1 MKKSLFAIACI
12 LAVVAC
18 KQSSTKEPVE
28 DSTIASEVQ
37 KMALEEPVSAEE
49 VRHEYLSQDLATFEL
64 YGRVQSV
71 TYTQE
76 HSFPITVQFN
86 DTGNVTAIVRVVSEE
101 EKENAEVQY
110 NDANRIE
117 YIRFES
123 DSPWVTILGYEEGD
137 GFRAPRTY
145 TSSNQ
150 VGNYIEETYHRDSKG
165 LVTNVE
171 VQEVVHFGT
180 VENDEAV
187 SIEFS
192 DFDKK
197 GNWLKC
203 TIKHGDTAFV
213 KVRAI
218 TYFP

>member
-1 MKKSLFAIACI
+1 M
-12 LAVVAC
+12 VAC
-18 KQSSTKEPVE
+18 KQNGEQTKEKVE
-28 DSTIASEVQ
+28 DPATISEVP
-37 KMALEEPVSAEE
+37 KAALEEALPAEE
-49 VRHEYLSQDLATFEL
+49 VKHEYFSQDLATFEL

-86 DTGNVTAIVRVVSEE
+86 DTGNVTAIVRVVSEV
-101 EKENAEVQY
+101 EKENAEFQY
-110 NDANRIE
+110 NNVKQIE

-123 DSPWVTILGYEEGD
+123 DSPWVTLLGYEEGD
-137 GFRAPRTY
+137 GFKAPRTY

-171 VQEVVHFGT
+171 LQEVVHFGT
-180 VENDEAV
+180 VENNEPV

-213 KVRAI
+213 KVRTI
-218 TYFP
+218 TYFSDK